1 MLLLRKIY
9 KDLGGGSKNIVPV
22 ATGPAGLVPVSLLW
36 SEVHK
41 PVK

>member
-9 KDLGGGSKNIVPV
+9 KNWGGGGKNIDLA

-36 SEVHK
+36 SEVDK